1 MPGREASL
9 KDMMRPGV
17 VALALILLGGL
28 LVGADAQS
36 GRQVKISFEFR
47 QSSTQNRDAVDGSGG
62 VIITD
67 RGGARSSGRVGLD
80 STQRRVQTSTAIFT
94 IVQDGG
100 ESTLL
105 VASQIPYTQV
115 AYYHD
120 YLSGAGY
127 VASGVQFRDVG
138 TSLRVRAAILPGN
151 QVRVRLTPTISW
163 FSADR
168 SGAIEVNEAST
179 DLVVPSGRPVVLG
192 GATTQTHELTR
203 RILGYR
209 AGETTTETAMAMT
222 ATIR

>member
-1 MPGREASL
+1 MLPVR
-9 KDMMRPGV
+9 
-17 VALALILLGGL
+17 ALALALALLAGSSGL
-28 LVGADAQS
+28 SGAQS
-36 GRQVKISFEFR
+36 GRQVRVSFDFR
-47 QSSTQNRDAVDGSGG
+47 QSSTQSRDAVGGSGR
-62 VIITD
+62 VIVTE
-67 RGGARSSGRVGLD
+67 RGGTRSSGRVGVD
-80 STQRRVQTSTAIFT
+80 STQRRVQTSTGIFT

-105 VASQIPYTQV
+105 VASQIPYSQV
-115 AYYHD
+115 TYYRD
-120 YLSGAGY
+120 YLTGAGH

-138 TSLRVRAAILPGN
+138 MSLKVGATILPGN

>member
-9 KDMMRPGV
+9 KDMMRPGG

-127 VASGVQFRDVG
+127 VASGVSVQGRRDVVEG
-138 TSLRVRAAILPGN
+138 ARRNPARELGEGPADADYQLVFRRSVR
-151 QVRVRLTPTISW
+151 R
-163 FSADR
+163 DR
-168 SGAIEVNEAST
+168 GQRSV
-179 DLVVPSGRPVVLG
+179 DRPG
-192 GATTQTHELTR
+192 GAEWAA
-203 RILGYR
+203 GR
-209 AGETTTETAMAMT
+209 ARGRHDPDSRADPSDS
-222 ATIR
+222 RLSSG